1 MQSYLK
7 VFHQAPSIQLTYS
20 IKIRPSISLTIRPPH
35 KVPISLKDEVYEEL
49 QKWRSYLT
57 GKQHDGSKQR
67 IHNSPIRIDP
77 WGLNNAVQNEHFPLK
92 NAEDVIEGM
101 S

>member
-1 MQSYLK
+1 M
-7 VFHQAPSIQLTYS
+7 A
-20 IKIRPSISLTIRPPH
+20 
-35 KVPISLKDEVYEEL
+35 EL
-49 QKWRSYLT
+49 LT

-77 WGLNNAVQNEHFPLK
+77 WGLNNAIQNEHFPLK